1 MKVSSHWFLDA
12 DYSDEFEDLIADVKN
27 ESNLDKLVADY
38 KTKIF
43 YKEEKQCWINKLIF
57 SAYIKYVIGKDD
69 EAEKIYGLIFDE
81 NLFEK
86 FLTEILKRSV
96 YEYLMLIKYNKDLNV
111 LVFTDEVISD
121 RIAYIE
127 KNWVNSDV

>member
-12 DYSDEFEDLIADVKN
+12 DYSDEFEDMIADIKN

-43 YKEEKQCWINKLIF
+43 YEEEKQCWINKLSF

-81 NLFEK
+81 NLFEI